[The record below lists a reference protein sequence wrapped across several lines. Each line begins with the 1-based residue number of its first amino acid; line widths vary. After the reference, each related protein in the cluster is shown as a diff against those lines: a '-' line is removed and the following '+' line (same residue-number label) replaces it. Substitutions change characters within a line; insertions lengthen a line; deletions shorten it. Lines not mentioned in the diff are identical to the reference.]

1 MLQIGK
7 ANWVN
12 GEYYTGALDNLK
24 IYGSAHT
31 ADQIKEAYD
40 STKSDAAKADA
51 NALTINNGSTD
62 VYSNITLPAK
72 GSVNGSA
79 ITWKSSNAKVITDAA
94 DGDIA
99 AGVVARQKTDTKVTL
114 TATITD
120 ADGNTET
127 KEFELTVKAAVEQP
141 TSRCTS
147 PPARMA

>member
-12 GEYYTGALDNLK
+12 GEYYTGALDNLN

-31 ADQIKEAYD
+31 AEQIKEAYD

-62 VYSNITLPAK
+62 AYSDITLPAK

-94 DGDIA
+94 DGDY
-99 AGVVARQKTDTKVTL
+99 RQLVSLLVRK
-114 TATITD
+114 
-120 ADGNTET
+120 
-127 KEFELTVKAAVEQP
+127 P
-141 TSRCTS
+141 TPR
-147 PPARMA
+147 

>member
-62 VYSNITLPAK
+62 VYSIFYS
-72 GSVNGSA
+72 GRRS
-79 ITWKSSNAKVITDAA
+79 
-94 DGDIA
+94 DGQ
-99 AGVVARQKTDTKVTL
+99 RRYC
-114 TATITD
+114 
-120 ADGNTET
+120 
-127 KEFELTVKAAVEQP
+127 KA
-141 TSRCTS
+141 SGKC
-147 PPARMA
+147 M